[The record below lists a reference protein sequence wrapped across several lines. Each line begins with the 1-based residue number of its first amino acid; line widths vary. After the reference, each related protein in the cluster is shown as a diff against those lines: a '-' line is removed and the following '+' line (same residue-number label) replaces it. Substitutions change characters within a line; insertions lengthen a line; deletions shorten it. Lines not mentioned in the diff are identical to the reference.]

1 MMKTDNLIEIEL
13 ISEAITED
21 EANLVAEAADAAIS
35 MELSEDAQ
43 IFIMITSDEDIHQ
56 LNKEHRNVD
65 APTDVLSFPANDLD
79 KPLAEKMAEGFE
91 PEFDECENVIVL
103 GDIVISADTA
113 ARQAEEYG
121 NTLIEEMRFL
131 AVHGALHLLGYDHIE
146 EADEMLM
153 RKKQRIALGRE
164 EA

>member
-1 MMKTDNLIEIEL
+1 MKTDNLIEIEL
-13 ISEAITED
+13 ISEAITEE
-21 EANLVAEAADAAIS
+21 EAQQVAAAADAAMS
-35 MELSEDAQ
+35 MELSRDAQ
-43 IFIMITSDEDIHQ
+43 IFIMITTDEDVHK

-79 KPLAEKMAEGFE
+79 KPLAQKMEEGFE

-121 NTLIEEMRFL
+121 NTLIEELRFL
-131 AVHGALHLLGYDHIE
+131 AVHGALHLLGYDHMVAE
-146 EADEMLM
+146 DEMLM
-153 RKKQRIALGRE
+153 RQKQRIALGRE